1 MRRIAI
7 VTGTR
12 AEFGLLKP
20 LIDKIKEHDRLQ
32 LQLLVTAMHLSPE
45 FGSTIAE
52 IEDAGYK
59 VDKKIECLLSS
70 DTAVGVIKSMGL
82 AMIGFGEALDELQ
95 PDIVVILGDRSEM
108 LAAASSAMFANI
120 PIAHIHGG
128 ETTEGAYDEGIRHAI
143 TKMSYWHFAA
153 TEIYRKRI
161 IQLGED
167 PDRVYNVGAIGLDSI
182 NNLQLLSKTEFENA
196 IDFELG
202 KRNLLITYHPVTLE
216 KNSSREQ
223 FQAVLDAIESIEST
237 SKFIFTH
244 ANSDKN
250 GRVINQMIEEF
261 VNKNKDR
268 AVAFRSLGQLR
279 YLSALKHVDA
289 VIGNSSSGIVEVP
302 YFNIPT
308 VNIGDRQKGRVRAES
323 IIDAE
328 PVFKSI
334 CAGLHKALDPSFQ
347 SEIKNQKQVYGTG
360 KAVQKIMEV
369 VLNRPLHN
377 LKKPFYDIKF

>member
-20 LIDKIKEHDRLQ
+20 LIERIKQHDKLQ
-32 LQLLVTAMHLSPE
+32 LQLIVTAMHLSPE
-45 FGSTIAE
+45 FGNTIQE

-82 AMIGFGEALDELQ
+82 AMIGFGEAFDDLQ
-95 PDIVVILGDRSEM
+95 PDIVIILGDRSEM

-143 TKMSYWHFAA
+143 TKMGYLHFAA

-167 PDRVYNVGAIGLDSI
+167 PDRVYNVGAVGLDSI
-182 NNLQLLSKTEFENA
+182 NNLKLLSKNQFEVA
-196 IDFELG
+196 IDFHLG

-216 KNSSREQ
+216 KHSPRKQ
-223 FQAVLDAIESIEST
+223 FQVILNALESIDNST
-237 SKFIFTH
+237 KFIFTH

-261 VNKNKDR
+261 VGKHKER

-279 YLSALKHVDA
+279 YLSALKHIDA

-302 YFNIPT
+302 YFGIPT

-323 IIDAE
+323 VIDAE
-328 PVFKSI
+328 PESKSI
-334 CAGLHKALDPSFQ
+334 HAAIARALDPSFKDK
-347 SEIKNQKQVYGTG
+347 IKNQKQVYGAG
-360 KAVQKIMEV
+360 KATEKILEV
-369 VLNRPLHN
+369 LLDRPLDN